1 MKKLENLLKPT
12 AAAARPQLKEL
23 FDIVDSVKGIGQV
36 IAIEILITTAQAD
49 PKRI

>member
-1 MKKLENLLKPT
+1 MKKLENSLKPT
-12 AAAARPQLKEL
+12 AVADRPQLREL

-36 IAIEILITTAQAD
+36 IATEIIITTARAA